1 MNVTVTLL
9 LERVA
14 TTLVGAATPMS
25 IGVTAV
31 NLATPELPV
40 AYSRTVARGK
50 SNPARNV
57 LHVANLSVRDERG
70 RLAVDGV
77 DLDVR
82 AGEIVA
88 IAGVQGNGQTELV
101 EALTGLRA
109 VEAGSASL
117 DGEPL
122 DLGSPRK
129 IADAGVAHI
138 PEDRNRDGM
147 IKGMTIAENLMM
159 NAYHRAPFSK
169 NGRLDLQAISAN
181 ASRAI
186 QDFDVR
192 TPSAQVFIGTLSGGN
207 QQKVIVAREFSR
219 DVKLVIAAQ
228 PTRGLDVGSIE
239 YIHKKIVER
248 RDAGA
253 AVLIVSTE
261 LDEVMALGDRIAVM
275 YQGRLMGIL
284 EGAEATRERIGLLM
298 GGVS

>member
-1 MNVTVTLL
+1 
-9 LERVA
+9 
-14 TTLVGAATPMS
+14 
-25 IGVTAV
+25 
-31 NLATPELPV
+31 
-40 AYSRTVARGK
+40 
-50 SNPARNV
+50 
-57 LHVANLSVRDERG
+57 
-70 RLAVDGV
+70 
-77 DLDVR
+77 
-82 AGEIVA
+82 
-88 IAGVQGNGQTELV
+88 
-101 EALTGLRA
+101 
-109 VEAGSASL
+109 
-117 DGEPL
+117 
-122 DLGSPRK
+122 
-129 IADAGVAHI
+129 
-138 PEDRNRDGM
+138 M

-169 NGRLDLQAISAN
+169 NGRLDLQAMSAN